1 MSTFVIVLAIVAAVI
16 AWMVIPS
23 GRKPPGPGNPPEAMP
38 PVFSWP
44 NSPQPMGPF
53 AASVE
58 EKMAVVESELRS
70 RQNDKYR
77 KAVIEEVA
85 ELVSSGSGSKAK

>member
-1 MSTFVIVLAIVAAVI
+1 MMIYVIFAIVAAVI

-23 GRKPPGPGNPPEAMP
+23 GRKPSGPGNPPEAMP
-38 PVFSWP
+38 PVFNWP
-44 NSPQPMGPF
+44 NSPPPMGPF

-85 ELVSSGSGSKAK
+85 ELVGSNTSKAK

>member
-1 MSTFVIVLAIVAAVI
+1 MLYIILAIVAAVI

-23 GRKPPGPGNPPEAMP
+23 GRKPNGHGNPPEAMP
-38 PVFSWP
+38 PVFNWP

-58 EKMAVVESELRS
+58 EKMGVIESELRS
-70 RQNDKYR
+70 RQADKYR

-85 ELVSSGSGSKAK
+85 ELVSTSSKTK